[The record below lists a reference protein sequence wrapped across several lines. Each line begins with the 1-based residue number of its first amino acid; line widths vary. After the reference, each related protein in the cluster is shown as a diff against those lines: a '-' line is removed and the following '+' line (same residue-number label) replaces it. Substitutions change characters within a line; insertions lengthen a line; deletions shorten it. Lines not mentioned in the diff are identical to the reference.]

1 MSDDFDAAVAKT
13 LGQMPAAP
21 ASAEPTEQDF
31 DAAVAGSLNPNQGR
45 AARAGFALA
54 YPTNPDAYAEA
65 QRVAQRANLPVE
77 TVLNNPAQ
85 ARQQVALGSI
95 DFDTLGKTSP
105 ATAALLSDIEKAKVA
120 HDDVDSL
127 TGIESAVGSLA
138 RYVTGADPDM
148 GLWRDV
154 AAAPFSALKMGAGV
168 ARAGVDLLALPER
181 GINALTGAGRGPL
194 QAWGDSLGE
203 TARWAGQ
210 RAEDIG
216 SHWSPG
222 SLPGQIFGAGATS
235 GVQSAG
241 MTLGT
246 LALASW
252 LLGPEA
258 GIPMTIAALSAGQ
271 GGSSYQ
277 ESREKG
283 RDVLPSLAYGAEDA
297 VAEYVGERYFGLAGF
312 AQRAFAGATAQKL
325 LGYELFR
332 EVPGEIGTQLWQN
345 FNEWTNLN
353 PDRTLKDFLAEQP
366 ASVAQTVVATLTGG
380 SMQIGT
386 VKLADQL
393 LNAQAVQERKA
404 RFSEL
409 QAQQLEALTTFAA
422 ASKLAARAPD
432 TFEQFIAQAA
442 DGGPTQQVFISADA
456 LMQSGV
462 AEQVAA
468 VSPAVASQID
478 AAAATGGQIAIPVEE
493 FAARIAPTEYA
504 QGLLDHL
511 KTDPEG
517 FSRAEAQ
524 AYLQTQQETLTAE
537 FERAAAQQG
546 NDEAFSASADAVRAD
561 LKAQLDTAG
570 RFTPQTNDAY
580 ATLAGSWYAVQ
591 ATRLGTTPEDLYQR
605 YPLRVVA
612 QGVAGGLTLDQKQS
626 APVAA
631 LTGEEIAPR
640 DADIKTLRAQAKV
653 WYAGNLAGTV
663 VHNAQLGDV
672 QFSNRGLR
680 KMLSSSANPAKLK
693 LVSALPQII
702 ANGALVRSLDNR
714 NTDTHPNIVRYH
726 WLQGNV
732 LLDGKNLTVEVNV
745 EEHKDGKLY
754 YNHTLP
760 GNEYFQKGV
769 QARNP
774 SIPGVIS
781 PAERDSADGE
791 HQSEALGSE
800 PPETSVEQN
809 GDDLNLQVL
818 DQPARGSFAP
828 STLTISLLK
837 DADLSTFLHETGHF
851 FLEAQAGLADQ
862 PDAPAAIRQDMQTV
876 LDWFG
881 VPDLATWQ
889 AMDLEQKRPYHEQ
902 FARGF
907 EAYLFEG
914 KAPSIELH
922 GLFQRFRAWMLNVY
936 KKLSALNVT
945 LSDDVRG
952 VFDRMLATGEQ
963 IALAE
968 QGRSMLPLFETA
980 EQAGMSQEEFVAY
993 QALGADATADAIEDL
1008 QTRGLR
1014 DMRWLHNAR
1023 GKELKR
1029 LQKEVA
1035 ARRAEVRQEVA
1046 QEVEALPVYR
1056 AWRYLTTK
1064 AEGDTP
1070 PPRLSRAVLD
1080 EMYGGAVDGKRD
1092 RYALLDW
1099 KRLTD
1104 LRMTADEGMPPDIA
1118 AELHEFSSGDE
1129 LVRALLAAERPEAEI
1144 EARTDARML
1153 EQYGDIASPEAL
1165 ARAADQAVH
1174 NDARAR
1180 FTATEANALAR
1191 ATGKR
1196 KILLDAAREFA
1207 RVTISRLRVRDVRP
1221 GQYANA
1227 EARAAQ
1233 NAERAMKSGDL
1244 ATAAAE
1250 KRNQVVQQQ
1259 LTRAAYGAQE
1269 DIDKTLRYLKKFDS
1283 ARVRK
1288 NLDADFLDQI
1298 DMLLERFD
1306 LRQRSDAERARA
1318 AGLRT
1323 WVQSRLNAGEI
1334 PDIAETLLSPAERA
1348 RYLAAVQSR
1357 DANGDLIYTDDDDAI
1372 KLLAEAIDNSA
1383 QRHYRDLT
1391 VEELMGLRDTISGI
1405 EHLARLKHRLLTAAN
1420 DRDYEAVRDEI
1431 AAGIVAHARASGKNT
1446 RTASHLTGRTLEK
1459 VRAFGA
1465 AHIKAST
1472 WARIMDGGQDDG
1484 PVWRYLIRP
1493 ANEAAN
1499 HETQMKAELV
1509 QRLDAIMRPILE
1521 PVPATDKVG
1530 KGRSF
1535 PSINESLN
1543 WQERFAVALNVGNES
1558 NLQRL
1563 LDGRGWTMAQIQPV
1577 LESLTAQELH
1587 AVQAVWDLF
1596 EAYRPQVAE
1605 QGRRIYGKEP
1615 EWVRARPIT
1624 IRSADGQAV
1633 QLSGGYYPVKFD
1645 PRVNMQAG
1653 QHSAAEESKT
1663 KTKAAYGVATTRR
1676 SFTKTRVEE
1685 VKGRPLLLNLQGM
1698 YSGFSDVIH
1707 HLAWQEWVIDANKL
1721 LRSKTIDTAI
1731 REYYGPEVKHELER
1745 WRDDIVMGASRQ
1757 NTAAEATVTFLR
1769 QHVSAAALSFQVFTA
1784 AMQPL
1789 GLANS
1794 VARVGGSW
1802 IAKGVGRYIGAPVA
1816 STREAMS
1823 KSTFL
1828 ANRTRTRFREL
1839 NELRN
1844 QVQGQ
1849 SSAKEFM
1856 GRWGYWLMMRTQMMI
1871 DVPTWW
1877 GAYEKAMADGRTE
1890 DTAVALAD
1898 QAVKDAQ
1905 GGGEE
1910 VDQAGIERGNP
1921 YHKLLTAFYSYM
1933 GSTLNTMYASAKV
1946 DSKGKAAANIL
1957 LMVLVPAVL
1966 QSLLKH
1972 AMTPGGDDDW
1982 EDWLKS
1988 LPAEIASFMAG
1999 LMVFVREL
2007 DPLVKAVAGES
2018 SMGYGGPAG
2027 LRMIGDAVRFGQQ
2040 AAQGEFDTGFRKA
2053 FISLLGDLTGLPS
2066 VQINRSWSGFDA
2078 LASGKTEN
2086 PAALLMGV
2094 QR

>member
-1 MSDDFDAAVAKT
+1 MPTIYDTLLDQQQNAPQEPQAPQPSVYDKLLDTQEQAA
-13 LGQMPAAP
+13 QAATGVVLNQVMGK
-21 ASAEPTEQDF
+21 PTD
-31 DAAVAGSLNPNQGR
+31 R
-45 AARAGFALA
+45 AARAQELA
-54 YPTNPDAYAEA
+54 QST
-65 QRVAQRANLPVE
+65 RLPLDVVE
-77 TVLNNPAQ
+77 RNFDEVNRRDQ
-85 ARQQVALGSI
+85 ARRLQDAMA
-95 DFDTLGKTSP
+95 FSP
-105 ATAALLSDIEKAKVA
+105 VLRRQMTDPQFAAIA
-120 HDDVDSL
+120 HDDAEPL
-127 TGIESAVGSLA
+127 GALERTLAPAVSTMRAIPAGLQKLA
-138 RYVTGADPDM
+138 SIVVY
-148 GLWRDV
+148 
-154 AAAPFSALKMGAGV
+154 GV
-168 ARAGVDLLALPER
+168 PELLARAGSEYIGQYLAGTVLPEDPFAR
-181 GINALTGAGRGPL
+181 VADGFSEWRKGGMAFGDQIAGSAPQGFV
-194 QAWGDSLGE
+194 ASSIVSGGE
-203 TARWAGQ
+203 SFGRM
-210 RAEDIG
+210 
-216 SHWSPG
+216 
-222 SLPGQIFGAGATS
+222 LPGLVMAVITKNPAYAIGAGALDQGVTS
-235 GVQSAG
+235 ATKGLDKGLGVSQA
-241 MTLGT
+241 
-246 LALASW
+246 
-252 LLGPEA
+252 
-258 GIPMTIAALSAGQ
+258 
-271 GGSSYQ
+271 
-277 ESREKG
+277 
-283 RDVLPSLAYGAEDA
+283 LAYGAQDA
-297 VAEYVGERYFGLAGF
+297 VAEALTERLPMGRLIGDLK
-312 AQRAFAGATAQKL
+312 AGAPAWKL
-325 LGYELFR
+325 LR
-332 EVPGEIGTQLWQN
+332 NQIATEVPTEIAATAWQN
-345 FNEWTNLN
+345 FNEWANIN
-353 PDRTLKDFLAEQP
+353 PDQPFSSYLKELPAAE
-366 ASVAQTVVATLTGG
+366 AQTVIATITTTVLTAG
-380 SMQIGT
+380 
-386 VKLADQL
+386 LASGVNRIADRATIQEAK
-393 LNAQAVQERKA
+393 AQAAEQRA
-404 RFSEL
+404 R
-409 QAQQLEALTTFAA
+409 QLEALAAFAA

-442 DGGPTQQVFISADA
+442 DGGPAQQVFISADA

-468 VSPAVASQID
+468 VSPSVAGQLD
-478 AAAATGGQIAIPVEE
+478 AAVATGGQIAIPVEE

-524 AYLQTQQETLTAE
+524 VYLQTQQDTLTSE
-537 FERAAAQQG
+537 FEKAAAQQES
-546 NDEAFSASADAVRAD
+546 DDAFRVSADAVRANV
-561 LKAQLDTAG
+561 KAQLDATG
-570 RFTPQTNDAY
+570 RFNSQANDAY
-580 ATLAGSWYAVQ
+580 STLVGSMYAVQ
-591 ATRLGTTPEDLYQR
+591 AARLGMTPEALYQR

-612 QGVAGGLTLDQKQS
+612 EDVTGEQFDQALKS
-626 APVAA
+626 HPPEGWTHSTSGEDAAA
-631 LTGEEIAPR
+631 LWNRTSDARAVFWTDLQGKLAQDAPDLEGYSHSIDRSRIDHVRNRHGNAKTEAARGQIAVTAEDIARIPEIIQNY
-640 DADIKTLRAQAKV
+640 DAISTDVPIKNEQGTQTLRGLVFAKEFED
-653 WYAGNLAGTV
+653 GTV
-663 VHNAQLGDV
+663 VYTG
-672 QFSNRGLR
+672 
-680 KMLSSSANPAKLK
+680 
-693 LVSALPQII
+693 LVSRKRHDVRGATMWKYPPTTDAQTALER
-702 ANGALVRSLDNR
+702 AASD
-714 NTDTHPNIVRYH
+714 
-726 WLQGNV
+726 
-732 LLDGKNLTVEVNV
+732 LTSETLGGM
-745 EEHKDGKLY
+745 EES
-754 YNHTLP
+754 
-760 GNEYFQKGV
+760 V
-769 QARNP
+769 
-774 SIPGVIS
+774 
-781 PAERDSADGE
+781 
-791 HQSEALGSE
+791 
-800 PPETSVEQN
+800 PPTGQE
-809 GDDLNLQVL
+809 LN
-818 DQPARGSFAP
+818 QPARGTFSP
-828 STLTISLLK
+828 GTLTISLLK

-851 FLEAQAGLADQ
+851 FLEVQADLAGQ
-862 PDAPAAIRQDMQTV
+862 PDAPEAIRQDMQTV

-881 VPDLATWQ
+881 VPDLAAWQ

-914 KAPSIELH
+914 KAPSIDLH
-922 GLFQRFRAWMLNVY
+922 GVFQRFRAWLLNVY

-963 IALAE
+963 IDLAE

-980 EQAGMSQEEFVAY
+980 EQAGMTQEEFAAY
-993 QALGADATADAIEDL
+993 QALGVDATADAIEDL

-1014 DMRWLHNAR
+1014 DMQWLHNAR
-1023 GKELKR
+1023 GRELKR

-1035 ARRAEVRQEVA
+1035 ARRAEVRAQVAEEVNA
-1046 QEVEALPVYR
+1046 QPVYR

-1104 LRMTADEGMPPDIA
+1104 LRMTADEGLPPDIV
-1118 AELHEFSSGDE
+1118 AELHGFSSGDE
-1129 LVRALLAAERPEAEI
+1129 LVHALLAAERPEAEI
-1144 EARTDARML
+1144 DTQTGARML

-1165 ARAADQAVH
+1165 ARAADEAIH
-1174 NDARAR
+1174 NEARAR

-1191 ATGKR
+1191 ATGQR

-1207 RVTISRLRVRDVRP
+1207 RATVSRLRVRDVRP

-1233 NAERAMKSGDL
+1233 NAERAMKAGDL
-1244 ATAAAE
+1244 ARAAAE

-1259 LTRAAYGAQE
+1259 LTRAAYNARE
-1269 DIDKTLRYLKKFDS
+1269 DIDKALRYLKKFDS
-1283 ARVRK
+1283 AGVRK
-1288 NLDADFLDQI
+1288 NLDADYLDQI
-1298 DMLLERFD
+1298 DAMLERFD
-1306 LRQRSDAERARA
+1306 LRQRSDVERARA
-1318 AGLRT
+1318 ASLRT

-1357 DANGDLIYTDDDDAI
+1357 DANGDLVYADDEDAI
-1372 KLLAEAIDNSA
+1372 KLLADAIDNSA
-1383 QRHYRDLT
+1383 RRHYRDLT
-1391 VEELMGLRDTISGI
+1391 VEDLMGLRDTITSI
-1405 EHLARLKHRLLTAAN
+1405 EHLARLKHRLLTAAGE
-1420 DRDYEAVRDEI
+1420 RDYETVRDEI
-1431 AAGIVAHARASGKNT
+1431 AAGIAMHASASGKNT
-1446 RTASHLTGRTLEK
+1446 RTASSLTGRALEA

-1465 AHIKAST
+1465 EHIKAST
-1472 WARIMDGGQDDG
+1472 WARIMDGGVDDG

-1499 HETQMKAELV
+1499 RETQMKAELV
-1509 QRLDAIMRPILE
+1509 QKLDAIMRPVLE
-1521 PVPATDKVG
+1521 PVPAADKVG

-1535 PSINESLN
+1535 PSIWDSLN

-1563 LDGRGWTMAQIQPV
+1563 LGGRGWTMAQIQPV
-1577 LESLTAQELH
+1577 LESLTARELQ

-1596 EAYRPQVAE
+1596 EGYRPQIAE
-1605 QGRRIYGKEP
+1605 QERRVYGKEP
-1615 EWVRARPIT
+1615 DWVQPRPIT

-1633 QLSGGYYPVKFD
+1633 RLAGGYYPVKFD
-1645 PRVNMQAG
+1645 PRVNLQAG
-1653 QHSAAEESKT
+1653 QHNAAEEAKT
-1663 KTKAAYGVATTRR
+1663 KAKAAYGIATTRR
-1676 SFTKTRVEE
+1676 SFTKARVEE

-1707 HLAWQEWVIDANKL
+1707 GLAWQEWVIDANKL

-1731 REYYGPEVKHELER
+1731 REHYGPEVKHELER
-1745 WRDDIVMGASRQ
+1745 WRDDIVVGASRQ
-1757 NTAAEATVTFLR
+1757 NTAAERTVNFLR
-1769 QHVSAAALSFQVFTA
+1769 QNVSAAALSFQVFTA
-1784 AMQPL
+1784 VMQPL

-1794 VARVGGSW
+1794 VARIGGSW
-1802 IAKGVGRYIGAPVA
+1802 VAKGVGRYIGAPVA

-1823 KSTFL
+1823 KSSFL

-1910 VDQAGIERGNP
+1910 VDQAGIERGGP
-1921 YHKLLTAFYSYM
+1921 YHKLFTAFYSYM

-1972 AMTPGGDDDW
+1972 AMTPGDDDW
-1982 EDWLKS
+1982 DDWLKS

-1999 LMVFVREL
+1999 LLVFVREL

-2027 LRMIGDAVRFGQQ
+2027 LRMIGDAARFGQQ
-2040 AAQGEFDTGFRKA
+2040 AGQGEFDTGFRKA

-2066 VQINRSWSGFDA
+2066 VQVNRSWSGFDA
-2078 LASGKTEN
+2078 LVEGRTSN

>member
-1 MSDDFDAAVAKT
+1 MPTVYDTLLDQQQQDASQEPQAPQASVYDKLLDTQQQAEQAAT
-13 LGQMPAAP
+13 GIVLNRVMGAP
-21 ASAEPTEQDF
+21 ADK
-31 DAAVAGSLNPNQGR
+31 
-45 AARAGFALA
+45 AARAQELA
-54 YPTNPDAYAEA
+54 KST
-65 QRVAQRANLPVE
+65 RLPLDVVE
-77 TVLNNPAQ
+77 RNFEEVDRRDQ
-85 ARQQVALGSI
+85 ARRLQDAMA
-95 DFDTLGKTSP
+95 FSP
-105 ATAALLSDIEKAKVA
+105 VLRRQMTDPQFAALA
-120 HDDVDSL
+120 HDDAEPL
-127 TGIESAVGSLA
+127 GNIERALAPAVSTMRA
-138 RYVTGADPDM
+138 IPA
-148 GLWRDV
+148 GLQKFATNV
-154 AAAPFSALKMGAGV
+154 VYGTPELL
-168 ARAGVDLLALPER
+168 ARAGSEYLGQYLAGTVLPEDPFAR
-181 GINALTGAGRGPL
+181 VAAGFSEARKGGLAFGDQIAGAAPQGFVASSIVSGGESFGRM
-194 QAWGDSLGE
+194 
-203 TARWAGQ
+203 
-210 RAEDIG
+210 
-216 SHWSPG
+216 
-222 SLPGQIFGAGATS
+222 LPGLVMSVITKNPAFAIGAGALDAGVTS
-235 GVQSAG
+235 ATKGLDKG
-241 MTLGT
+241 
-246 LALASW
+246 
-252 LLGPEA
+252 
-258 GIPMTIAALSAGQ
+258 LSASQ
-271 GGSSYQ
+271 A
-277 ESREKG
+277 
-283 RDVLPSLAYGAEDA
+283 LAYGAQDA
-297 VAEYVGERYFGLAGF
+297 VAEAVTERLPMGKLIGDLK
-312 AQRAFAGATAQKL
+312 AGAPFWKL
-325 LGYELFR
+325 LR
-332 EVPGEIGTQLWQN
+332 NQIATEVPTELAATAWQN
-345 FNEWTNLN
+345 FNEWANLN
-353 PDRTLKDFLAEQP
+353 PDQPFSSYLKDLPAAE
-366 ASVAQTVVATLTGG
+366 AQTVIATITTTALTAG
-380 SMQIGT
+380 
-386 VKLADQL
+386 LAQGARRITDRATIQEAK
-393 LNAQAVQERKA
+393 AQAAEQHA
-404 RFSEL
+404 R
-409 QAQQLEALTTFAA
+409 QLEALATFAA

-442 DGGPTQQVFISADA
+442 DGGPAQQVFIDAGA

-462 AEQVAA
+462 AEQIAAASPSVAEQLDAA
-468 VSPAVASQID
+468 V
-478 AAAATGGQIAIPVEE
+478 ATGGQIAIPVEE

-524 AYLQTQQETLTAE
+524 VYLQTQQDTLTAE
-537 FERAAAQQG
+537 FERAAAQQES
-546 NDEAFSASADAVRAD
+546 DDAFRASADVVRANV
-561 LKAQLDTAG
+561 KSQLDAAG
-570 RFTPQTNDAY
+570 RFNSQANEAY
-580 ATLAGSWYAVQ
+580 STLVGSMYAVQ
-591 ATRLGTTPEDLYQR
+591 AARLGTTPEALYQR
-605 YPLRVVA
+605 YPLRVA
-612 QGVAGGLTLDQKQS
+612 AEGVTGGTVLSQDDIQ
-626 APVAA
+626 PVAS

-640 DADIKTLRAQAKV
+640 DADIKTLRSQAKA
-653 WYAGNLAGTV
+653 WYAGNLNGKTV
-663 VHNAQLGDV
+663 VNKGSGREV
-672 QFSNRGLR
+672 QFRNAN
-680 KMLSSSANPAKLK
+680 KAFHTSANPVKLRLFAALRD
-693 LVSALPQII
+693 LVAGGQII
-702 ANGALVRSLDNR
+702 NSVPPIDPSREQNVKA
-714 NTDTHPNIVRYH
+714 YH
-726 WLQGNV
+726 WLEGDV
-732 LLDGKNLTVEVNV
+732 MLDGQLQRVGMTLREDDKGN
-745 EEHKDGKLY
+745 LY
-754 YNHTLP
+754 YNHNP
-760 GNEYFQKGV
+760 IPSGNEKGL
-769 QARNP
+769 QAGDRAAP
-774 SIPGVIS
+774 AHKAGGVS
-781 PAERDSADGE
+781 SDETLE
-791 HQSEALGSE
+791 QS
-800 PPETSVEQN
+800 VDQN
-809 GDDLNLQVL
+809 GGNLNQKAVTSLTRSDPAHKAGAGENEGTASGQSLPSVDGAVNLYVL
-818 DQPARGSFAP
+818 DQPARGTFSP
-828 STLTISLLK
+828 STLTISLLR

-851 FLEAQAGLADQ
+851 FMEVQADLAGQ
-862 PDAPAAIRQDMQTV
+862 TDAPEAIRQDMQTV

-881 VPDLATWQ
+881 VPDLAAWQ

-922 GLFQRFRAWMLNVY
+922 GLFQRFRAWLLNVY

-963 IALAE
+963 IDLSE

-980 EQAGMSQEEFVAY
+980 EQAGMTQEEFAAY
-993 QALGADATADAIEDL
+993 QALGVDATADAIEDL

-1014 DMRWLHNAR
+1014 DMQWLHNAR
-1023 GKELKR
+1023 GRELKR
-1029 LQKEVA
+1029 LQKEAA
-1035 ARRAEVRQEVA
+1035 ARRAEVRAQVA
-1046 QEVEALPVYR
+1046 EEVEAQPVYR
-1056 AWRYLTTK
+1056 AWRYLTAK

-1104 LRMTADEGMPPDIA
+1104 LRMTADEGLPPDIV
-1118 AELHEFSSGDE
+1118 AELHGFSSGDE
-1129 LVRALLAAERPEAEI
+1129 LVHALLTAERPEVEI
-1144 EARTDARML
+1144 DTRTDARML

-1165 ARAADQAVH
+1165 ARAADEAIH
-1174 NDARAR
+1174 NEARAR

-1191 ATGKR
+1191 ATGQR

-1207 RVTISRLRVRDVRP
+1207 RATVSRLRVRNVRP

-1233 NAERAMKSGDL
+1233 NAERAMKAGDL
-1244 ATAAAE
+1244 ARAAAE

-1259 LTRAAYGAQE
+1259 LTRAAYNARG
-1269 DIDKTLRYLKKFDS
+1269 DIDKALRYLKKFDS
-1283 ARVRK
+1283 AGVRK
-1288 NLDADFLDQI
+1288 NLDADYLDQI
-1298 DMLLERFD
+1298 DAMLERFD
-1306 LRQRSDAERARA
+1306 LRQRSDVERARA
-1318 AGLRT
+1318 ASLRT

-1348 RYLAAVQSR
+1348 RYLTAVQSR
-1357 DANGDLIYTDDDDAI
+1357 DANGDLVYADDEDAI
-1372 KLLAEAIDNSA
+1372 KLLADAIDNSA

-1405 EHLARLKHRLLTAAN
+1405 EHLARLKHRLLTAAG

-1431 AAGIVAHARASGKNT
+1431 AASIATHASASGKNT
-1446 RTASHLTGRTLEK
+1446 RTASSLAGRALEA

-1465 AHIKAST
+1465 EHIKAST
-1472 WARIMDGGQDDG
+1472 WARVMDGGRDDG

-1499 HETQMKAELV
+1499 RETQMKADLV
-1509 QRLDAIMRPILE
+1509 QRLDAIMRPILDS
-1521 PVPATDKVG
+1521 VPAADKVG

-1535 PSINESLN
+1535 PQIGDSLN

-1577 LESLTAQELH
+1577 LESLTAQELQ

-1596 EAYRPQVAE
+1596 ETYRPQIAE
-1605 QGRRIYGKEP
+1605 QERRIYGKDP
-1615 EWVRARPIT
+1615 DWVQPRPIT

-1633 QLSGGYYPVKFD
+1633 RLAGGYYPVKFD
-1645 PRVNMQAG
+1645 PRVNLQAG
-1653 QHSAAEESKT
+1653 QHNAAEEAKT
-1663 KTKAAYGVATTRR
+1663 KAKAAYGVATTRR
-1676 SFTKTRVEE
+1676 SFTKARVEE

-1707 HLAWQEWVIDANKL
+1707 GLAWQEWVIDANKL

-1731 REYYGPEVKHELER
+1731 REHYGPEVKHELER
-1745 WRDDIVMGASRQ
+1745 WRDDIVVGASRQ
-1757 NTAAEATVTFLR
+1757 NTAAERTVNFLR

-1823 KSTFL
+1823 KSAFL

-1910 VDQAGIERGNP
+1910 VDQAGIERGGP

-1972 AMTPGGDDDW
+1972 AMTPGDDDW
-1982 EDWLKS
+1982 DDWLKS

-1999 LMVFVREL
+1999 LMVVVREL
-2007 DPLVKAVAGES
+2007 DPFVKAVAGES

-2027 LRMIGDAVRFGQQ
+2027 LRMIGDIGRLGQQ
-2040 AAQGEFDTGFRKA
+2040 INQGEFDLAFGKA
-2053 FISLLGDLTGLPS
+2053 FINVLGDLTGLPS
-2066 VQINRSWSGFDA
+2066 VQINRTLTGVDA
-2078 LASGKTEN
+2078 LASGRTQN

>member
-1 MSDDFDAAVAKT
+1 MPTIYDTLLDQQQNAPQEPQAPQPSVYDKLLDTQEQAA
-13 LGQMPAAP
+13 QAATGVVLNQVMGK
-21 ASAEPTEQDF
+21 PTD
-31 DAAVAGSLNPNQGR
+31 R
-45 AARAGFALA
+45 AARAQELA
-54 YPTNPDAYAEA
+54 QST
-65 QRVAQRANLPVE
+65 RLPLDVVE
-77 TVLNNPAQ
+77 RNFDEVNRRDQ
-85 ARQQVALGSI
+85 ARRLRDAMA
-95 DFDTLGKTSP
+95 FSP
-105 ATAALLSDIEKAKVA
+105 VLRRQMTDPQFAAIA
-120 HDDVDSL
+120 HDDAEPL
-127 TGIESAVGSLA
+127 GALERTLAPAVSTMRAIPAGLQKFASNVV
-138 RYVTGADPDM
+138 YGAPE
-148 GLWRDV
+148 L
-154 AAAPFSALKMGAGV
+154 L
-168 ARAGVDLLALPER
+168 ARAGSEYIGQYLAGTVLPEDPFAR
-181 GINALTGAGRGPL
+181 VADGFSEWRKGGLAFGDKIAGETL
-194 QAWGDSLGE
+194 QGFVAGSIVSGGESLG
-203 TARWAGQ
+203 RM
-210 RAEDIG
+210 
-216 SHWSPG
+216 
-222 SLPGQIFGAGATS
+222 LPGLAMAVITKNPAWAVGAGALDA
-235 GVQSAG
+235 GVSAATTG
-241 MTLGT
+241 VD
-246 LALASW
+246 
-252 LLGPEA
+252 
-258 GIPMTIAALSAGQ
+258 
-271 GGSSYQ
+271 
-277 ESREKG
+277 KG
-283 RDVLPSLAYGAEDA
+283 LNVSQALAYGAQDA
-297 VAEYVGERYFGLAGF
+297 VAEALTERLPMGRLIGDLN
-312 AQRAFAGATAQKL
+312 AGAPFWKL
-325 LGYELFR
+325 LR
-332 EVPGEIGTQLWQN
+332 NQIATEVPTELAATAWQN
-345 FNEWTNLN
+345 FNEWANLN
-353 PDRTLKDFLAEQP
+353 PDQPFSSYLKELPAAE
-366 ASVAQTVVATLTGG
+366 AQTVIATITTTVLTAG
-380 SMQIGT
+380 
-386 VKLADQL
+386 LASGINRIADRATIQEAK
-393 LNAQAVQERKA
+393 AQAAEQRA
-404 RFSEL
+404 RQL
-409 QAQQLEALTTFAA
+409 QALTTFAA

-442 DGGPTQQVFISADA
+442 DGGPAQQVFISADA

-462 AEQVAA
+462 AEQIAAASPSVAEQLDAA
-468 VSPAVASQID
+468 V
-478 AAAATGGQIAIPVEE
+478 ATGGQIAIPVEE
-493 FAARIAPTEYA
+493 FAARIASTEYA

-524 AYLQTQQETLTAE
+524 AYLQTQQDSLAAE
-537 FERAAAQQG
+537 LDRAAAQQES
-546 NDEAFSASADAVRAD
+546 DDAFRASADAVRTNV
-561 LKAQLDTAG
+561 KAQLDAAG
-570 RFTPQTNDAY
+570 RFNSQANDAY
-580 ATLAGSWYAVQ
+580 STLVGSMYAVQ
-591 ATRLGTTPEDLYQR
+591 AARLGMTPEALYQR
-605 YPLRVVA
+605 YPLR
-612 QGVAGGLTLDQKQS
+612 GVAEGVTGGAVLDQGKTQ
-626 APVAA
+626 PVAS

-640 DADIKTLRAQAKV
+640 DADIKTLRTQAKA
-653 WYAGNLAGTV
+653 WYAGNLNGKTV
-663 VHNAQLGDV
+663 VNKESGREV
-672 QFSNRGLR
+672 QFRNAN
-680 KMLSSSANPAKLK
+680 KAFHTSANPVKLR
-693 LVSALPQII
+693 LFAALRDIV
-702 ANGALVRSLDNR
+702 ANGTIESSVPPVDQSKEPSTKA
-714 NTDTHPNIVRYH
+714 YH
-726 WLQGNV
+726 WLTAWV
-732 LLDGKNLTVEVNV
+732 DIDGTPQKVGVTIRENQAG
-745 EEHKDGKLY
+745 DLY
-754 YNHTLP
+754 YNHNP
-760 GNEYFQKGV
+760 IPAGNEKGLQTEDRAAPAHKAGGVSSDETLKQKAV
-769 QARNP
+769 
-774 SIPGVIS
+774 S
-781 PAERDSADGE
+781 PLTRSDPAHKAGAGE
-791 HQSEALGSE
+791 NGGTASE
-800 PPETSVEQN
+800 PSLPSSE
-809 GDDLNLQVL
+809 GDVNLYVF
-818 DQPARGSFAP
+818 DQPARGTFSP
-828 STLTISLLK
+828 GTLTISLLK

-851 FLEAQAGLADQ
+851 FLEVQADLAGQ
-862 PDAPAAIRQDMQTV
+862 PDAPEAIRQDMQTV

-881 VPDLATWQ
+881 VPDLAAWQ

-922 GLFQRFRAWMLNVY
+922 GVFQRFRAWLLSVY
-936 KKLSALNVT
+936 KNLSALNVT

-963 IALAE
+963 IDLAE

-980 EQAGMSQEEFVAY
+980 EQAGMTQEEFAAY
-993 QALGADATADAIEDL
+993 QALGVDATADAIEDL

-1014 DMRWLHNAR
+1014 DMQWLHNAR
-1023 GKELKR
+1023 GRELKR
-1029 LQKEVA
+1029 LQKEAA
-1035 ARRAEVRQEVA
+1035 ARRAEVRTQVAEEVNA
-1046 QEVEALPVYR
+1046 QPVYR

-1104 LRMTADEGMPPDIA
+1104 LRMTADEGLPPDIV
-1118 AELHEFSSGDE
+1118 AELHGFSSGDD
-1129 LVRALLAAERPEAEI
+1129 LVHALLAAERPEVEI
-1144 EARTDARML
+1144 DTQTDARML

-1165 ARAADQAVH
+1165 ARAADEAIH
-1174 NDARAR
+1174 NEARAR

-1191 ATGKR
+1191 ATGQR

-1207 RVTISRLRVRDVRP
+1207 RATVSRLRVRDVRP

-1233 NAERAMKSGDL
+1233 NAERAMKAGDL
-1244 ATAAAE
+1244 ARAAAE

-1259 LTRAAYGAQE
+1259 LTRAAYSTRE
-1269 DIDKTLRYLKKFDS
+1269 DIDKALRYLKKFDS
-1283 ARVRK
+1283 AGVRK
-1288 NLDADFLDQI
+1288 NLDADYLDQI
-1298 DMLLERFD
+1298 DAMLERFD
-1306 LRQRSDAERARA
+1306 LRQRSDVERARVA
-1318 AGLRT
+1318 SLRT
-1323 WVQSRLNAGEI
+1323 WVQSRLNEGEI

-1357 DANGDLIYTDDDDAI
+1357 DANGDLVYADDEDAI
-1372 KLLAEAIDNSA
+1372 KLLADAIDNSA
-1383 QRHYRDLT
+1383 RRHYRDLT
-1391 VEELMGLRDTISGI
+1391 VEELMGLRDTITSI
-1405 EHLARLKHRLLTAAN
+1405 EHLARLKHRLLTAAGE
-1420 DRDYEAVRDEI
+1420 RDYEAVRDEI
-1431 AAGIVAHARASGKNT
+1431 AAGIAMHASASGKNT
-1446 RTASHLTGRTLEK
+1446 RTASSLTGRALEA

-1465 AHIKAST
+1465 EHIKAST
-1472 WARIMDGGQDDG
+1472 WARIMDGGVDDG

-1499 HETQMKAELV
+1499 RETQMKADLV
-1509 QRLDAIMRPILE
+1509 QRLDAIMRPILDS
-1521 PVPATDKVG
+1521 VPAADKVG

-1535 PSINESLN
+1535 PQIGDSLN

-1577 LESLTAQELH
+1577 LESLTAQELQ

-1596 EAYRPQVAE
+1596 ETYRPQIAE
-1605 QGRRIYGKEP
+1605 QERRIYGKDP
-1615 EWVRARPIT
+1615 DWVQPRPIT

-1633 QLSGGYYPVKFD
+1633 RLAGGYYPVKFD
-1645 PRVNMQAG
+1645 PRVNLQAG
-1653 QHSAAEESKT
+1653 QHNAAEEAKT
-1663 KTKAAYGVATTRR
+1663 KAKAAYGVATTRR
-1676 SFTKTRVEE
+1676 SFTKARVEE

-1707 HLAWQEWVIDANKL
+1707 GLAWQEWVIDANKL

-1731 REYYGPEVKHELER
+1731 REHYGPEVKHELER
-1745 WRDDIVMGASRQ
+1745 WRDDIVVGASRQ
-1757 NTAAEATVTFLR
+1757 NTATERTVNFLR

-1823 KSTFL
+1823 KSAFL

-1910 VDQAGIERGNP
+1910 VDQAGIERGGP

-1972 AMTPGGDDDW
+1972 AMTPGDDDW
-1982 EDWLKS
+1982 DDWLKS

-1999 LMVFVREL
+1999 LMVVVREL
-2007 DPLVKAVAGES
+2007 DPFVKAVAGES

-2027 LRMIGDAVRFGQQ
+2027 LRMIGDIGRLGQQ
-2040 AAQGEFDTGFRKA
+2040 INQGEFDLAFGKA
-2053 FISLLGDLTGLPS
+2053 FINVLGDLTGLPS
-2066 VQINRSWSGFDA
+2066 VQINRTLTGVDA
-2078 LASGKTEN
+2078 LASGRTQN